1 MDYYKALV
9 QQARPVSVEP
19 SDTSYFSAPVSGL
32 DPRLFRNGKVI
43 PSIRASI
50 LRILFTHL
58 KLRYVNPEAYVQV
71 WLAGSAVSYQWS
83 AARKPAD
90 LDCLIGVNY
99 LMFRQANLELRGL
112 SDKQIAQTLNEGFS
126 SDLNSKNTNFMD
138 AYELTFYVNV
148 QSDIRTIKPYAAYS
162 LTNDDWTVAP
172 EVKGA
177 PTNKMWERKVAQDT
191 SLATEILSRYS
202 EALSNIGAATT
213 DVARRNAEAAL
224 KLAVEQGAALF
235 EDIHQG
241 RKYAF
246 SQSGLGYSDVH
257 NYRWQAGKAAGTV
270 QALKAL
276 KEIEKQSKKIFEA
289 ATYGQELPTAD
300 TLVRRALSN
309 KR

>member
-19 SDTSYFSAPVSGL
+19 SETSYFSAPSAGL
-32 DPRLFRNGKVI
+32 DPRLFRNGKIV
-43 PSIRASI
+43 PAIRSAI

-58 KLRYVNPEAYVQV
+58 KTKYNSPEAYAHV

-90 LDCLIGVNY
+90 LDCLIGINY
-99 LMFRQANLELRGL
+99 IRFRQSNPEYRGL
-112 SDKQIAQTLNEGFS
+112 SDKEIAQTLNEGFS
-126 SDLNSKNTNFMD
+126 SALNTANTNFMD
-138 AYELTFYVNV
+138 SFELTFYVNV
-148 QSDIRTIKPYAAYS
+148 QSDIRSIKPYAAYS
-162 LTNDDWTVAP
+162 LTNDDWTVTP
-172 EVKGA
+172 EIKGA
-177 PTNKMWERKVAQDT
+177 PSNKLWERKVAQDT
-191 SLATEILSRYS
+191 SMATEILSRYS
-202 EALSNIGAATT
+202 DALTKIGSATT

-235 EDIHQG
+235 EDIHRG

-246 SQSGLGYSDVH
+246 QPGGQGYSDVH
-257 NYRWQAGKAAGTV
+257 NYRWQAGKAAGTI

-276 KEIEKQSKKIFEA
+276 KEIEKQSKKVFEA
-289 ATYGQELPTAD
+289 ATYGQELPNTD

-309 KR
+309 RR